1 MRQIKFRVWDK
12 LKKRMLDSFGLWEL
26 HDDGQNLE
34 HGNGSIFVNRRYNL
48 FKKKDFLFLQFT
60 GLKDKN
66 GKKIYEGDVIKC
78 LNKSMEIK
86 FMNAQ
91 FIATDGKG
99 IYTIWTNDDGDIEV
113 LGNIYENP
121 LLVKKSK

>member
-1 MRQIKFRVWDK
+1 VRQIKFRVWDK